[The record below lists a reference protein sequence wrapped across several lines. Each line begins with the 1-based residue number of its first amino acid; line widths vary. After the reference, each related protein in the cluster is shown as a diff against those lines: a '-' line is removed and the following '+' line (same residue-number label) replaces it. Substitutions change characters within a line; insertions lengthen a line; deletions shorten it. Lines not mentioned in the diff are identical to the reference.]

1 MVSLKRFI
9 SSFKFALQGI
19 KIIFKEEQSFRI
31 QLTVAFL
38 VSGAVFYFNL
48 SHVETI
54 VVFTLIFLVLM
65 AELMNS
71 LFERILDLIHPLPEN
86 KVKKIKDMSSAIV
99 FLCCLLSSIIG
110 ILIFLPYLY

>member
-1 MVSLKRFI
+1 MVSLKKFI

-31 QLTVAFL
+31 QLTVALL

-86 KVKKIKDMSSAIV
+86 RVKKIKDMSSAIV

-110 ILIFLPYLY
+110 ILIFLPYL